1 MQLHGHNMYKN
12 KMKLTL
18 FLNKVI
24 RCWHFYKITHFMT
37 KLSTVTTA
45 ICLSDVYPS
54 VSFICIFPWWRG
66 LPITSF
72 ERKFI
77 N

>member
-1 MQLHGHNMYKN
+1 MQLHGHNLYKN

-24 RCWHFYKITHFMT
+24 RCWHFYKITHFMA

-45 ICLSDVYPS
+45 ICLSNV
-54 VSFICIFPWWRG
+54 
-66 LPITSF
+66 
-72 ERKFI
+72 
-77 N
+77 